1 MLTSS
6 NQYANKFKLKLILN
20 SNVIF
25 IKTRGEN
32 TSIINN
38 RESKWLIPN
47 ICSTVKKS
55 YKFIYPWRDCKLF
68 LRMRKPK

>member
-47 ICSTVKKS
+47 ICSTVKEILQ
-55 YKFIYPWRDCKLF
+55 IYLSLKRLQIIS
-68 LRMRKPK
+68 